1 MTLVIY
7 TAIPAHYIVTPAQA
21 GVFRTPLRAEE
32 VLAFASMTERWREYG
47 VQLNSK
53 TERNSDFF

>member
-1 MTLVIY
+1 MCKGGAGTSYQLKN
-7 TAIPAHYIVTPAQA
+7 VTPAQA